1 MSEIQQPSVETLA
14 AQPLRELAFTSVPET
29 ELGLLPRVLLLP
41 YGATAVAFAP
51 AGDVTAVTIY
61 RTTGMP
67 GVTRWRV
74 AGDGLVRDLEATR
87 AAPGA
92 PVDVFSPE
100 PSGTAAE
107 RLAGLAEE
115 LMAVS
120 RLMQQVTWRTPP
132 GLGQTS
138 MHHNHRLGLM
148 ADRVMTSDIGKPD
161 VSWLGL
167 VGPLA
172 SGGPVREGSRPVMRD
187 PGESSL
193 RRLLESFR
201 GTIQTREP

>member
-1 MSEIQQPSVETLA
+1 MSDTMRHEAL

-29 ELGLLPRVLLLP
+29 ALGLLPRVLLLP

-51 AGDVTAVTIY
+51 NGEPEVVLVY

-74 AGDGLVRDLEATR
+74 TGATLERDLEATR
-87 AAPGA
+87 SAPEA
-92 PVDVFSPE
+92 PVDVFAAADD
-100 PSGTAAE
+100 GDLAE
-107 RLAGLAEE
+107 RLAGLSQE
-115 LMAVS
+115 LQAVS
-120 RLMQQVTWRTPP
+120 ALMQSVTWRTPP

-138 MHHNHRLGLM
+138 MHHNHRLGLI

-161 VSWLGL
+161 LSWLGL

-172 SGGPVREGSRPVMRD
+172 HGGERRLLDKPVMRD
-187 PGESSL
+187 PGDSVRHAL
-193 RRLLESFR
+193 VASFR
-201 GTIQTREP
+201 GETPTREP